1 MNIMKHL
8 MNGTLLTDW
17 GAAVVTVVLFSALGI
32 LLLSW

>member
-17 GAAVVTVVLFSALGI
+17 GVTVVTVVLFSALGI

>member
-1 MNIMKHL
+1 MNLIKQL
-8 MNGTLLTDW
+8 FNGTLLTDW